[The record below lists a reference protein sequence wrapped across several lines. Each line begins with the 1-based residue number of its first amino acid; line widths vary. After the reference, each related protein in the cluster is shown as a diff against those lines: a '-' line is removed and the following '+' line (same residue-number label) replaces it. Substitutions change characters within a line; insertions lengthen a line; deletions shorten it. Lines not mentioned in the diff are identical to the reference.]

1 MNAKTYDRYHAVY
14 RNFMKSVFVCCLTM
28 LFLCTSCEVSRSVRH
43 TPNLDSY
50 SADSLEVHR
59 IDDSTF
65 YTNKSFV
72 TKNQYGLW
80 ELYLDGDALQLG
92 DQHGALMQP
101 LMQQQEAFFFSR
113 VADFVP
119 SRFKQKMLSGFLKW
133 YNRKMYLHIRNDY
146 QAEIYG
152 LSRYSSDKYNAIAPR
167 FLRNIYLHGAHDI
180 GHALQDMMMVGCS
193 SLAVWN
199 ENSEDGSLLIGRN
212 FDFYVG
218 DEFAENKVV
227 QFVRPTDG
235 IPYVSISWPGMT
247 GVVSG
252 MNYEG
257 LTVTINAGKSK
268 VPLAAKTPISL
279 LTKEILQFSSTVE
292 EAITIAK
299 KRQVFVSESIMVGSA
314 KDRRAVIIEVAPDN
328 FGVYEVS
335 DSAYLICT
343 NHFQSQRY
351 QQESRNLSQIAE
363 GASVYRHE
371 KLKQLLQQEEKL
383 NPRKM
388 ADILRNKEGLNG
400 KSIGY
405 GNEKALN
412 QLLAHHSVIFSPE
425 QKKIWVSSSPYQL
438 GEMLCYDLNDIFG
451 KQPAPG
457 KLSKSEFNIPRDPF
471 ADAED
476 FSNYEKFKK
485 VTLKI
490 DSAIRNKTTLDD
502 PLLQNFIKLN
512 PDFWLSYFKIGQY
525 FYSTKNYPEAGA
537 YFQQAAQREVTT
549 VSDRNNIESYLRK
562 TRRKNQRLEKPEIGV
577 YTDSG

>member
-1 MNAKTYDRYHAVY
+1 MRLYDRYHSIY
-14 RNFMKSVFVCCLTM
+14 LNSMKSIFVCCLTM

-50 SADSLEVHR
+50 SRDSLEVHR

-80 ELYLDGDALQLG
+80 ELYLDGDPLQLG
-92 DQHGALMQP
+92 YQHGALMQP
-101 LMQQQEAFFFSR
+101 LMQQQETFFFSR

-133 YNRKMYLHIRNDY
+133 YNRKMYRHIRNDY

-328 FGVYEVS
+328 FGVYEVA

-343 NHFQSQRY
+343 NHFQSQGY

-388 ADILRNKEGLNG
+388 ADILRDKEGLNG

-485 VTLKI
+485 VTLTI
-490 DSAIRNKTTLDD
+490 DSAIRNKTMLDD

-525 FYSTKNYPEAGA
+525 FYSKKNYPEAEA

-549 VSDRNNIESYLRK
+549 VSDRNNIESYLQK
-562 TRRKNQRLEKPEIGV
+562 TRRRNQRLER
-577 YTDSG
+577 